1 MWPQYE
7 PTTHLRFRYRL
18 GRGPTLL
25 ILPIMQLPA
34 LVGDVSK
41 QAKRGDADRTMM
53 GKLAINCLER
63 RVTEFLAIFAVR

>member
-1 MWPQYE
+1 
-7 PTTHLRFRYRL
+7 
-18 GRGPTLL
+18 LL